1 MILRQPEAEIIL
13 SKMEESEVHTGIL
26 FWYEFYYNIS
36 EKRDTLSFHIII
48 KSQNT
53 WKYLVLVSL
62 KLFIVSKLGF

>member
-48 KSQNT
+48 KS
-53 WKYLVLVSL
+53 
-62 KLFIVSKLGF
+62 